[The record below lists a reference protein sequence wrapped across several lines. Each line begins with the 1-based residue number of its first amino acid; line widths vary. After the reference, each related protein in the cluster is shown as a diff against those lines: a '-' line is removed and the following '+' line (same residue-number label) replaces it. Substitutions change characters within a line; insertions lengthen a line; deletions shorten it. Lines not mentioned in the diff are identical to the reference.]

1 MKNVAYA
8 AKLLNVKVV
17 TCFLGSPIWAMW
29 YSFPQTTPEM
39 VEAGFQKIKELWTP
53 IFDIYD
59 ECGVKLALE
68 VHPTEIAFDY
78 YSTKRLLEMLN
89 KITSGTGTIED
100 IDKMEEL
107 CYYIKDNALC
117 GLGQTA
123 PNPVLSTLRYFR
135 DEYEAHV
142 KEHRCPAGVCKALLH
157 YEIVADKCRG
167 CTACA
172 RVCPVGAI
180 SGTVKQP
187 HTIDVNKCIKCGACI
202 EKCKFD
208 AIIKL

>member
-1 MKNVAYA
+1 M
-8 AKLLNVKVV
+8 
-17 TCFLGSPIWAMW
+17 G
-29 YSFPQTTPEM
+29 
-39 VEAGFQKIKELWTP
+39 
-53 IFDIYD
+53 
-59 ECGVKLALE
+59 
-68 VHPTEIAFDY
+68 
-78 YSTKRLLEMLN
+78 TKRLLEMLN
-89 KITSGTGTIED
+89 KITSGTGTMED